1 MNRMKRIIMSIAITL
16 FLLGCKAE
24 DKKEEGTVTGD
35 TIRIGVILSMTG
47 GTSAFGQMTW
57 NGMQVGKSMRSTV
70 LGKEVELI
78 LVDNKSDKIESA
90 NAAQRLIQKDN
101 VIGIIG
107 DVASSNS
114 LAIAPIVEESR
125 IPHIS
130 PASTNPLVTQNRKY
144 VFRAC
149 FIDPFQGEVMAKF
162 SYNDLKTTKAAV
174 LTDIGQD
181 YSVGLSDAFAKT
193 YTRLGGRIV
202 AQLNYQS
209 GDQDFTAQLTA
220 IKQTKPDVIAITGYY
235 TEIALIAKQAKEL
248 GMKTVMIAGD
258 GAEAPELTKI
268 GGDAVEGLYYTTHF
282 DEKAVLTP
290 LGQRYVDLFRK
301 EHNEAPDALGALG
314 ADAYLIML
322 DAIEKAGS
330 TDSEKI
336 RDEIEKTKDF
346 QGITGV
352 MTIDSNHNALKSVVI
367 RQVRSGEFVYVASV
381 KP

>member
-1 MNRMKRIIMSIAITL
+1 MNRMKRITMSIAITL
-16 FLLGCKAE
+16 FLVGCKAE

-57 NGMQVGKSMRSTV
+57 NGLQVGKSMRSTV

-193 YTRLGGRIV
+193 FTKLGGRIV

-235 TEIALIAKQAKEL
+235 TEIALIARQAKEL
-248 GMKTVMIAGD
+248 GIKAVMIAGD

-322 DAIEKAGS
+322 GAIEKAGS

-346 QGITGV
+346 QGVTGV

>member
-1 MNRMKRIIMSIAITL
+1 MKRIIMSIAVTL
-16 FLLGCKAE
+16 SLLGCKAE
-24 DKKEEGTVTGD
+24 DKKEGGTVRED
-35 TIRIGVILSMTG
+35 TIRIGVVLSMTG

-193 YTRLGGRIV
+193 FTRLGGRIV
-202 AQLNYQS
+202 ALLNYQS

-235 TEIALIAKQAKEL
+235 TEIALIARQAKEL
-248 GMKTVMIAGD
+248 GIKAVMIAGD

>member
-57 NGMQVGKSMRSTV
+57 NGLQVGKSMRSTV

-193 YTRLGGRIV
+193 FTKLGGRIV

-235 TEIALIAKQAKEL
+235 TEIALIARQAKEL
-248 GMKTVMIAGD
+248 GIKAVMIAGD

-322 DAIEKAGS
+322 GAIEKAGS

-346 QGITGV
+346 QGVTGV

>member
-1 MNRMKRIIMSIAITL
+1 
-16 FLLGCKAE
+16 
-24 DKKEEGTVTGD
+24 
-35 TIRIGVILSMTG
+35 
-47 GTSAFGQMTW
+47 
-57 NGMQVGKSMRSTV
+57 
-70 LGKEVELI
+70 
-78 LVDNKSDKIESA
+78 
-90 NAAQRLIQKDN
+90 
-101 VIGIIG
+101 
-107 DVASSNS
+107 
-114 LAIAPIVEESR
+114 
-125 IPHIS
+125 
-130 PASTNPLVTQNRKY
+130 
-144 VFRAC
+144 
-149 FIDPFQGEVMAKF
+149 MAKF

-235 TEIALIAKQAKEL
+235 TEIALIARQAKEL
-248 GMKTVMIAGD
+248 GIKAVMIAGD

-322 DAIEKAGS
+322 GAIEKAGS

-346 QGITGV
+346 QGVTGV

>member
-1 MNRMKRIIMSIAITL
+1 MKRIIISIAITL

-47 GTSAFGQMTW
+47 ATSAFGQMTW

-78 LVDNKSDKIESA
+78 LVDNKSEKIESA

-193 YTRLGGRIV
+193 FTELGGRIV

-220 IKQTKPDVIAITGYY
+220 IKEIKPDVIAITGYY
-235 TEIALIAKQAKEL
+235 TEIALIARQAKEL
-248 GMKTVMIAGD
+248 GIKAVMIAGD

-322 DAIEKAGS
+322 GAIEKAGS

-346 QGITGV
+346 QGVTGV

-381 KP
+381 NP

>member
-1 MNRMKRIIMSIAITL
+1 MKRIIMSIAITL
-16 FLLGCKAE
+16 SLLGCKAE
-24 DKKEEGTVTGD
+24 DKKEDGTVAAD

-47 GTSAFGQMTW
+47 ATSAFGQMTW

-78 LVDNKSDKIESA
+78 LVDNKSEKIESA

-220 IKQTKPDVIAITGYY
+220 IKETKPDVIAITGYY
-235 TEIALIAKQAKEL
+235 TEIALIARQAKEL
-248 GMKTVMIAGD
+248 GIKAVMIAGD

-322 DAIEKAGS
+322 GAIEKAGS